1 MNYAFFI
8 QILVGTLIGWV
19 IGLTLIQLNYWRDK

>member
-1 MNYAFFI
+1 MNYEFFI

-19 IGLTLIQLNYWRDK
+19 LGLYLMRLIYWRDK